1 MAIAYYG
8 SRISPNQIETAEGYL
23 ICRSVPIAR
32 TGDQQY
38 TAREVRQDGDPGQM
52 VIVHRRPEDVFAEET
67 IASFEGKPVTD
78 DHPPENVQAE
88 NFASYARGHV
98 QNVRRA
104 GDNLVG
110 DVYITDAK
118 LASDVKHRVKREISC
133 GYQCDLVPDGA
144 GGYYQTNIRGNHVAV
159 VLRGRAGHDVA
170 IHDAANTAAEGR
182 TNTMNKFTKGVLAA
196 FGSAAKEASPEE
208 LEAMAT
214 ITATALDAAPAEEA
228 PEADPAK
235 KKAEPSPQRMSR

>member
-1 MAIAYYG
+1 M
-8 SRISPNQIETAEGYL
+8 
-23 ICRSVPIAR
+23 
-32 TGDQQY
+32 
-38 TAREVRQDGDPGQM
+38 RQ
-52 VIVHRRPEDVFAEET
+52 
-67 IASFEGKPVTD
+67 
-78 DHPPENVQAE
+78 
-88 NFASYARGHV
+88 
-98 QNVRRA
+98 A

-182 TNTMNKFTKGVLAA
+182 TNTMSKFTKGVLAA

-208 LEAMAT
+208 PRRWTLHPPKRRRRRT
-214 ITATALDAAPAEEA
+214 PPRRRLNP
-228 PEADPAK
+228 P
-235 KKAEPSPQRMSR
+235 PQRMSR